1 MDGNLVR
8 HMILLNFSARDAVGR
23 WFAPMIV
30 TPQMNVE
37 YVKRLKV
44 LPCLERVRWR
54 CSVLLLELTI
64 QEVRVRSRGRHD
76 V

>member
-44 LPCLERVRWR
+44 TT
-54 CSVLLLELTI
+54 VLGESEVALL
-64 QEVRVRSRGRHD
+64 GFAA
-76 V
+76 

>member
-30 TPQMNVE
+30 TPQMNGE

-44 LPCLERVRWR
+44 TTVHGMERVRWR

-64 QEVRVRSRGRHD
+64 HKK
-76 V
+76 

>member
-1 MDGNLVR
+1 MR

-44 LPCLERVRWR
+44 TT
-54 CSVLLLELTI
+54 VLGESEVALL
-64 QEVRVRSRGRHD
+64 GFAA
-76 V
+76 